1 MSGIP
6 SFFLSLLISYGT
18 FISLFI
24 NPIVPPED
32 TGDFTPVIRFAITS
46 DSHITTIGDVQTSRL
61 EKMIKL
67 SYKIAENDVEY
78 RNLDAVLIAGDVTD
92 MGTKIAFGS
101 IKAATDPVL
110 KGDTQFLATVS
121 TSHDDRT
128 LGKESLE
135 LYSSIMG
142 QETDFHRVINGYHFI
157 GISASTIEGEHYSEY
172 QKEWLVEQLDAAVAD
187 DPTKPIFVLQH
198 EHITNTVYG
207 SSDYEGWGMPDFD
220 EILKK
225 YPQVVDFSGHS
236 HYPIN
241 DARSI
246 WQGEYTALGTGGLYY
261 GEITVDDVKTVHPKG
276 YRFVSTFW
284 IVEVDANNRIRFRA
298 VDLLTK
304 QYLCEYMLDSPFD
317 RQYTPEQ
324 QLSRSKP
331 PVFADDAKIKVSG
344 NKITVDA
351 AESADGM
358 PIFIYRAF
366 AVDTEGNKIP
376 VGKTVAQYYKYNV
389 PDKVKIELENLP
401 DGNYTLEIVAEN
413 CYGIQSDPLKT
424 EQ

>member
-6 SFFLSLLISYGT
+6 YFFLSVLISYGS

-24 NPIVPPED
+24 NPMNPPKD
-32 TGDFTPVIRFAITS
+32 TGEFTPVIRFAITS

-67 SYKIAENDVEY
+67 SYKIAENDEEY
-78 RNLDAVLIAGDVTD
+78 KNLDAVLIAGDVTD

-121 TSHDDRT
+121 TSHDDRN
-128 LGKESLE
+128 LGKESLK

-142 QETDFHRVINGYHFI
+142 HETDFHRIINGYHFI

-172 QKEWLVEQLDAAVAD
+172 QKEWLVEQLDSAVAD

-198 EHITNTVYG
+198 EHISNTVYG
-207 SSDYEGWGMPDFD
+207 SSDFEGWGMPDFA
-220 EILKK
+220 EILKN

-298 VDLLTK
+298 VDLKSK
-304 QYLCEYMLDSPFD
+304 QYLCEYMLDNPFE
-317 RQYTPEQ
+317 RKYTPAQ
-324 QLSRSKP
+324 QIARSKP
-331 PVFADDAKIKVSG
+331 PVFADDANIKISG
-344 NKITVDA
+344 NYVKFDA
-351 AESADGM
+351 AESTDGM

-366 AVDTEGNKIP
+366 AVDAEGNRIP

-401 DGNYTLEIVAEN
+401 DGNYTLEVVAEN
-413 CYGIQSDPLKT
+413 CYGIQSNPLT
-424 EQ
+424 AE

>member
-6 SFFLSLLISYGT
+6 YFFLSVLISYGS

-24 NPIVPPED
+24 NPMNPPKD

-67 SYKIAENDVEY
+67 SYKIAENDEEY
-78 RNLDAVLIAGDVTD
+78 KNLDAVLIAGDVTD

-121 TSHDDRT
+121 TSHDDRN

-142 QETDFHRVINGYHFI
+142 QETDFHRIINGYHFI

-172 QKEWLVEQLDAAVAD
+172 QKEWLVEQLDSAVAD

-198 EHITNTVYG
+198 EHISNTVYG
-207 SSDYEGWGMPDFD
+207 SSDFEGWGMPDFA
-220 EILKK
+220 EILKN

-284 IVEVDANNRIRFRA
+284 IVEVGANNRIRFRA
-298 VDLLTK
+298 VDLKSK
-304 QYLCEYMLDSPFD
+304 QYLCEYMLDNPFE
-317 RQYTPEQ
+317 RKYTPTQ
-324 QLSRSKP
+324 QIARSKP
-331 PVFADDAKIKVSG
+331 PVFADDANIKISG
-344 NKITVDA
+344 NYVKFDA
-351 AESADGM
+351 AESTDGM

-366 AVDTEGNKIP
+366 AVDAEGNRIP

-401 DGNYTLEIVAEN
+401 DGNYTLEVVAEN
-413 CYGIQSDPLKT
+413 CYGIQSNPLT
-424 EQ
+424 AE